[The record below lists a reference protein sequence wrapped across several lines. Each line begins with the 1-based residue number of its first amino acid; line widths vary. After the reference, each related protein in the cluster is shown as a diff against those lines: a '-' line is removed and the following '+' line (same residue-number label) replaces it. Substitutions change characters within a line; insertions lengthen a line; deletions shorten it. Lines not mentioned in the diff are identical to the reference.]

1 LFYELAAL
9 KPSAYMGVMVGGGA
23 SDATSRLAI
32 RIIIR
37 CKEAKV
43 KKILLLCFVIAL
55 LCAGSGI
62 ALAADW
68 GTGTGCSAIG
78 DVDVTALANGDTF
91 TGRIGTTAVSGFNKQ
106 GVPADDTDGDGLT
119 DSMENC
125 INDALYGHCG
135 DIDTDD
141 STAITVTP
149 LNTVGKNNNKQ
160 WFTVTLVDVS
170 GCAVTGC
177 SDHLDNDGDGL
188 IDYPDDPDCDNYS
201 DNTEAP

>member
-1 LFYELAAL
+1 
-9 KPSAYMGVMVGGGA
+9 MGVMVDGGA

-43 KKILLLCFVIAL
+43 KKILLLCFAIAL
-55 LCAGSGI
+55 LCAGSGT

-91 TGRIGTTAVSGFNKQ
+91 SGRIGTTAVSGFNKQ
-106 GVPADDTDGDGLT
+106 GVPADDTDADGLT
-119 DSMENC
+119 DSMESC

-135 DIDTDD
+135 DIDTVD
-141 STAITVTP
+141 TGITVTP
-149 LNTVGKNNNKQ
+149 GATEGNNYNKQ
-160 WFTVTLVDVS
+160 WFTVTFVDVS
-170 GCAVTGC
+170 GCAVTAC
-177 SDHLDNDGDGL
+177 SDHADNDGDLL
-188 IDYPDDPDCDNYS
+188 IDYPEDPDCADYS